1 MKKLI
6 LIILVLFAN
15 IKSFATQ
22 EISSNIISNQGFTL
36 NSFLRGLLGMFVL
49 ILISYLLSANKK
61 AINWRTVFFGLG
73 AQIFL
78 AVGVLKVSFVQN
90 FFEWVGSLF
99 IAVLDFTLEGT
110 KFLFASFSTG
120 EIEAPLVTFA
130 ISILPTV
137 IFFSALT
144 SVLFYLGIIQRVV
157 KGMAWLLSKLL
168 QVSGAESLSVA
179 GNIFL
184 GQTESPL
191 MIKAYLEKMNR
202 SEILLVMIGG
212 MATVAGGVLAAYIG
226 FLGGDDEVLRLYY
239 AKHLLTAS
247 VMAAPGAIVI
257 SKILYPQVE
266 AIDNEISI
274 SQEKIGSNI
283 LESIANGT
291 TEGLK
296 LALNIGAMLL
306 VFLAFIAMINGVMG
320 WIGDWTTLNEWV
332 KSNTSYEA
340 FSLELILGYAFAPL
354 MWLIGIAKEDIA
366 LMGQLLG
373 IKLAASEFVGYIQLA
388 ELKNPLNI
396 LHLKYEKSIIM
407 ATYML
412 CGFANFASIG
422 IQIGGIGS
430 LAPGQRKTLSEFGIK
445 ALIGGT
451 IASLLS
457 ATIAGAI
464 IG

>member
-6 LIILVLFAN
+6 LILFILFAN
-15 IKSFATQ
+15 IKSFAAQ

-49 ILISYLLSANKK
+49 ILISFLLSSNKK
-61 AINWRTVFFGLG
+61 AINWRTVVFGLG

-78 AVGVLKVSFVQN
+78 AIGVLKVSFVQN

-202 SEILLVMIGG
+202 
-212 MATVAGGVLAAYIG
+212 
-226 FLGGDDEVLRLYY
+226 
-239 AKHLLTAS
+239 
-247 VMAAPGAIVI
+247 
-257 SKILYPQVE
+257 
-266 AIDNEISI
+266 
-274 SQEKIGSNI
+274 
-283 LESIANGT
+283 
-291 TEGLK
+291 
-296 LALNIGAMLL
+296 
-306 VFLAFIAMINGVMG
+306 
-320 WIGDWTTLNEWV
+320 
-332 KSNTSYEA
+332 
-340 FSLELILGYAFAPL
+340 
-354 MWLIGIAKEDIA
+354 
-366 LMGQLLG
+366 
-373 IKLAASEFVGYIQLA
+373 
-388 ELKNPLNI
+388 
-396 LHLKYEKSIIM
+396 
-407 ATYML
+407 
-412 CGFANFASIG
+412 
-422 IQIGGIGS
+422 
-430 LAPGQRKTLSEFGIK
+430 
-445 ALIGGT
+445 
-451 IASLLS
+451 
-457 ATIAGAI
+457 
-464 IG
+464 